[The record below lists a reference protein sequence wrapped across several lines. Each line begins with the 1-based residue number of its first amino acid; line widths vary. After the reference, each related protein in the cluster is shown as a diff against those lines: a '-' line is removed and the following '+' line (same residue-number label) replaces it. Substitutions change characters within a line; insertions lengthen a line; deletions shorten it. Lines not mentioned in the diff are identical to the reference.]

1 MTDPIFQA
9 RLPTPAPCGASNAAP
24 RLPLLFWL
32 GVLLIVE
39 IVLVV
44 CLQALGWNSTGQMLP
59 YLLAVF
65 VCSIAGIQLVRN
77 RFRFGMRAI
86 LIGVAML
93 SAAFAFV
100 NAQWI
105 HPYTSRINCK
115 VLREHDI
122 STCTFD
128 DGNQR
133 WVEVDDEVT
142 WINPGYDYSLSESAL
157 AAIERLPNLEKI
169 QLSGY
174 VTDQGLRTVSQY
186 DGRRRLALGL
196 GDPGITDRG
205 LEVLKDC
212 EWLRRLYIG
221 GATVTDAG
229 LVTVSQFDQ
238 LEELSLQ
245 DGYPLGTTRITDEGL
260 RSIGQMN
267 NLGKLSIWQL
277 PITDKGLTH
286 LAGMRGLRSLVL
298 SKTQCTETGVADL
311 QRKLPQCNIVITH
324 K

>member
-1 MTDPIFQA
+1 MAESAQESLLPIPRPA
-9 RLPTPAPCGASNAAP
+9 ITPNA

-39 IVLVV
+39 VALVV

-65 VCSIAGIQLVRN
+65 VCAIAGIQLVRN
-77 RFRFGMRAI
+77 RFRFGTRAV
-86 LIGVAML
+86 LIGFAML

-100 NAQWI
+100 DAQWI
-105 HPYTSRINCK
+105 RPYTSRINCK
-115 VLREHDI
+115 ILREHDI
-122 STCTFD
+122 SACCFD
-128 DGNQR
+128 ENGQR
-133 WVEVDDEVT
+133 WVEIDDEVT
-142 WINPGYDYSLSESAL
+142 WINPGYDYSLSQPAL
-157 AAIERLPNLEKI
+157 HAIERLPNLDEI
-169 QLSGY
+169 ILSGY
-174 VTDQGLRTVSQY
+174 ITDRGLSIISGY
-186 DGRRRLALGL
+186 HGSRRLGLAL

-205 LEVLKDC
+205 LELLKDC
-212 EWLRRLYIG
+212 QWIRALHIS
-221 GATVTDAG
+221 GAAVTDAG

-260 RSIGQMN
+260 RSIGRMN

-286 LAGMRGLRSLVL
+286 LVGMRGLRSLVL
-298 SKTQCTETGVADL
+298 SETKCTQAGVADL
-311 QRKLPQCNIVITH
+311 QRKLPQCKIVV
-324 K
+324 KNK